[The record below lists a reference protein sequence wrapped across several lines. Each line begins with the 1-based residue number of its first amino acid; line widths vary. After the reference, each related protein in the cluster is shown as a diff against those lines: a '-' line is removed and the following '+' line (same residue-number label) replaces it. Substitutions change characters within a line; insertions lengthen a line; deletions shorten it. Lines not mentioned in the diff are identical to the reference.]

1 MRIDFDTSSCLVLEH
16 IVSGVAVFNGSSV
29 GRAAVTSGIG
39 NSAVV
44 FRARKLGTDFNGYKI
59 NLINPG
65 RDNASEVVTFDPGD
79 TRLNVVLRYAAGA
92 VTSTSAQVA
101 TAVQTAGLELTATY
115 GGTGAGVVVPA
126 TTALTGAIDP
136 TIVRNTRY
144 SFSPAGNGGFFS
156 FDQGGN
162 VVVRQFEAKLSASV
176 AWTLT
181 IVNLDEGLRED
192 TATEVQVAGNTG
204 TDVFISNLGLVLSP
218 LRALKFSASAQ
229 GVARIIGHKDP
240 NFPL

>member
-1 MRIDFDTSSCLVLEH
+1 
-16 IVSGVAVFNGSSV
+16 
-29 GRAAVTSGIG
+29 
-39 NSAVV
+39 V
-44 FRARKLGTDFNGYKI
+44 FRARRLGTDFNGYKV
-59 NLINPG
+59 NLINPW
-65 RDNASEVVTFDPGD
+65 RDTASEIVTFDPGD
-79 TRLNVVLRYAAGA
+79 SRLDVVLRYSLGS

-101 TAVQTAGLELTATY
+101 AAVQAKNVIVTATY

-126 TTALTGAIDP
+126 NATLAGAIDP

-144 SFSPAGNGGFFS
+144 SFSPVGNGGLFS

-192 TATEVQVAGNTG
+192 TSTEVQVAGNTG

-218 LRALKFSASAQ
+218 LRALKFYASAQ
-229 GVARIIGHKDP
+229 GVARIVGHRDP

>member
-1 MRIDFDTSSCLVLEH
+1 VQAKNV
-16 IVSGVAVFNGSSV
+16 IV
-29 GRAAVTSGIG
+29 
-39 NSAVV
+39 
-44 FRARKLGTDFNGYKI
+44 
-59 NLINPG
+59 
-65 RDNASEVVTFDPGD
+65 
-79 TRLNVVLRYAAGA
+79 
-92 VTSTSAQVA
+92 
-101 TAVQTAGLELTATY
+101 TATY

-126 TTALTGAIDP
+126 NATLAGAIDP

-144 SFSPAGNGGFFS
+144 SFSPVGNGGLFS

-192 TATEVQVAGNTG
+192 TSTEVQVAGNTG

-218 LRALKFSASAQ
+218 LRALKFYASAQ
-229 GVARIIGHKDP
+229 GVARIVGHRDP